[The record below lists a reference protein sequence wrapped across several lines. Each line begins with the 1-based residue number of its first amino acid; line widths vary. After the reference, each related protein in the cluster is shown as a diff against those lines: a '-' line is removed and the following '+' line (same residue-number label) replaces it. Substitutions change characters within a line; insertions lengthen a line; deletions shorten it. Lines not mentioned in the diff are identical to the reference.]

1 MNELPGKFAPNTP
14 YEIRVN
20 GRLAPE
26 TAPWFEDMILAVDET
41 TSPPQTIIQ
50 GVVRDQAAL
59 YGLISRVRDLG
70 LQLLSVNLIDQEQEE

>member
-1 MNELPGKFAPNTP
+1 MNEFPEKCAPNTP
-14 YEIRVN
+14 YEIRVS
-20 GRLAPE
+20 GRLSPA
-26 TAPWFEDMILAVDET
+26 TATWFEDMILTVDAT

-70 LQLLSVNLIDQEQEE
+70 LQLLSVNLVDQEQEE